1 LGRDQWQS
9 HQTVPIIA
17 VIDASRRSMG
27 FLDIAQILALSTSG
41 IVVLDPFSTLVSPG
55 VELSSGVVLFPHVTL
70 DLRNGGRLRI
80 GIGTNLMSG
89 THIQANSGSVAVGD
103 HVEIGEAGGFSI
115 KARAGDEIVVGDRAR
130 LAGGGIVSESC
141 DIGHGAQVLG
151 RIDVRNCRLGAGGD
165 YQEPDP
171 DRRGA
176 VLKGAGLARDFVLD
190 RGRVVQ
196 AFGVF
201 AEADARWQSF
211 FHPPGPLDEGHTQA
225 SR

>member
-1 LGRDQWQS
+1 
-9 HQTVPIIA
+9 
-17 VIDASRRSMG
+17 
-27 FLDIAQILALSTSG
+27 
-41 IVVLDPFSTLVSPG
+41 
-55 VELSSGVVLFPHVTL
+55 
-70 DLRNGGRLRI
+70 
-80 GIGTNLMSG
+80 
-89 THIQANSGSVAVGD
+89 
-103 HVEIGEAGGFSI
+103 
-115 KARAGDEIVVGDRAR
+115 VVGNRAR
-130 LAGGGIVSESC
+130 LAGSGIVSESC

-165 YQEPDP
+165 YQEPNP

-176 VLKGAGLARDFVLD
+176 VLKGAGLARDIVLD

-211 FHPPGPLDEGHTQA
+211 FHPPGPLEESHTRA